1 MGGRA
6 DALKIHFRAVRNSL
20 DAMNQAIVESRLRAL
35 RSRMVLRLINR
46 LPLLKRRML
55 GRMGEE

>member
-1 MGGRA
+1 MRDYG
-6 DALKIHFRAVRNSL
+6 FRAVRTSL
-20 DAMNQAIVESRLRAL
+20 HAMNQAIVESRLRAL